1 MSLHM
6 CILMYTCMYL
16 QTYARVCVCVLPCI
30 SVCTCTHRHKHI
42 NTLSDLF
49 HHYAVKQNVNAHCN
63 ISIKLLYYDVL
74 IRFLYFFI
82 RVYSIKCKPQKPTYL
97 VCCNSGY
104 AVFLYI
110 EFICGVTSCE
120 LHTFLNIPTSKTGA
134 HNIVSYVSIITNFV
148 QRVKKRQ
155 V

>member
-82 RVYSIKCKPQKPTYL
+82 RVYSIKCKPQKTHL
-97 VCCNSGY
+97 SCMLQLRLCCISVY
-104 AVFLYI
+104 WVHLWCDQLWVAYI
-110 EFICGVTSCE
+110 LEYT
-120 LHTFLNIPTSKTGA
+120 HW
-134 HNIVSYVSIITNFV
+134 
-148 QRVKKRQ
+148 
-155 V
+155 